1 LAIELGVNFLPP
13 SILYVGD
20 ARLRGRIGHIY
31 PLRRRIGHIYPKRDF
46 EARGENGCE
55 NKAEN

>member
-1 LAIELGVNFLPP
+1 MGNT
-13 SILYVGD
+13 
-20 ARLRGRIGHIY
+20 RLRGRIGHIY

-46 EARGENGCE
+46 EARRKDGGE